1 MVGVSFSVTVKR
13 PLRIF
18 VPPPRHLPRE
28 TPLTASHVSPP
39 EPTSGGACPRAGHV
53 GLQLEEIRGSGDGRG
68 VFLALGMF

>member
-1 MVGVSFSVTVKR
+1 MVGVSFSVTVKH

-18 VPPPRHLPRE
+18 VPPA
-28 TPLTASHVSPP
+28 ASHGRPPSQRATFTLLSPP
-39 EPTSGGACPRAGHV
+39 LDGACPRARHV

>member
-1 MVGVSFSVTVKR
+1 MVAVSFSMTVKC

-18 VPPPRHLPRE
+18 VPRHLPRE

-39 EPTSGGACPRAGHV
+39 EPTSGGACPRARHV